1 MLQLVNSIVCD
12 TYAKQASQDM
22 QLMHAILCFQ
32 CSGWWQLNQK
42 WLYHGSSALTM
53 VEVLLSYANVLLQA
67 QQSVTMIEYGY
78 TVDGGL

>member
-1 MLQLVNSIVCD
+1 MLQLVNSIVSD
-12 TYAKQASQDM
+12 TYAEQACQDM

-32 CSGWWQLNQK
+32 CSSWWLLHQK

-53 VEVLLSYANVLLQA
+53 VAVLLSCANVLLQA

-78 TVDGGL
+78 TVDGGF